1 MTGQKRFHLDL
12 KDEKESLFSSFC
24 RPTNFLK
31 VTQKVYLNHNEEDV
45 EQRNA
50 ASELHVNTRW
60 NGTIMMICISVRMSR
75 RLEFFSESRHF

>member
-45 EQRNA
+45 EQRNT
-50 ASELHVNTRW
+50 ASELS
-60 NGTIMMICISVRMSR
+60 CKYS
-75 RLEFFSESRHF
+75 LEWHNHDDLYQCENVQEAGVFQ